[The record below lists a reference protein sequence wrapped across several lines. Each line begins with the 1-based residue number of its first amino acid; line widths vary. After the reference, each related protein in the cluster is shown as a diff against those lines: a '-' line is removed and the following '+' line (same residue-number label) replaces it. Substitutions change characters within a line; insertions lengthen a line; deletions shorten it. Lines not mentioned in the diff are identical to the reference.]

1 MPRDLQLVLDAL
13 LDGVVVLDREGRVE
27 RVNAEACRILGTS
40 PESVLG
46 LPVERLLGPAHGL
59 AAVARRVLASGRTAL
74 ESEQRVERRFAAPL
88 VIDIAGSPFLDG
100 SAAVEGAVLALR
112 DRTIQSSLQE
122 VVAEREQ
129 LAAFGHIAAG
139 IAHEVK
145 NPLGGIRGAAELVA
159 MRSSDAKTR
168 EAAELVVREVDRI
181 AQLVDD
187 LLIFARGEK
196 LRLESLNLHRV
207 LDDVLDLLALDP
219 IGRHVSVERSYDPS
233 IPEILGDRDRLTQV
247 FLNLGRNALQALEGR
262 GGTLSISTRT
272 SLEQRFTLEDGSRV
286 PAIAIEFRDTGPGIP
301 EEVLEDVL
309 TPFFTTR
316 SGGTGLG
323 LALSRHWVARHG
335 GTLRIES
342 APGQGTAV
350 RVTLPLRRADAG
362 AVRR

>member
-13 LDGVVVLDREGRVE
+13 LDGVVVLDCEGRVE
-27 RVNAEACRILGTS
+27 RVNAEACRILMTS

-46 LPVERLLGPAHGL
+46 LPVERLLGPTHGL
-59 AAVARRVLASGRTAL
+59 AAVARRVLATGRTAL
-74 ESEQRVERRFAAPL
+74 ESEQRVERRFETPL
-88 VIDIAGSPFLDG
+88 VVDIAGSPFLDPN
-100 SAAVEGAVLALR
+100 AAADGVVLALR

-122 VVAEREQ
+122 VVAQREQ
-129 LAAFGHIAAG
+129 LTAFGHIAAG

-159 MRSSDAKTR
+159 MRSADPKTR

-187 LLIFARGEK
+187 LMVFARGEK
-196 LRLESLNLHRV
+196 LRLKPLNLHRV

-219 IGRHVSVERSYDPS
+219 IGRHAAVERSYDPS
-233 IPEILGDRDRLTQV
+233 IPEILGDRDRLSQV

-286 PAIAIEFRDTGPGIP
+286 PAVAIEFRDTGPGIP
-301 EEVLEDVL
+301 QEVLEDVL

-316 SGGTGLG
+316 PSGTGLG

-342 APGQGTAV
+342 APGHGTAV
-350 RVTLPLRRADAG
+350 RVSLPLRRADGAG
-362 AVRR
+362 GRR

>member
-27 RVNAEACRILGTS
+27 RVNAEACRILESS

-46 LPVERLLGPAHGL
+46 QPVERLLGPAHGL

-74 ESEQRVERRFAAPL
+74 ESEQRVERRFEAPL
-88 VIDIAGSPFLDG
+88 VVDIAGSPFLDQD
-100 SAAVEGAVLALR
+100 AAVDGAVLALR
-112 DRTIQSSLQE
+112 DRTIQRSLQE

-159 MRSSDAKTR
+159 MRSSDPKTR

-187 LLIFARGEK
+187 LMVFARSEK
-196 LRLESLNLHRV
+196 LRLEPLNLHRV

-219 IGRHVSVERSYDPS
+219 MGRHASVERSYDPS
-233 IPEILGDRDRLTQV
+233 IPDLLADRDRLTQV

-262 GGTLSISTRT
+262 EGTLSICTRT
-272 SLEQRFTLEDGSRV
+272 RLEQRFTLEDGSRA
-286 PAIAIEFRDTGPGIP
+286 PAVTIEFRDTGPGIP
-301 EEVLEDVL
+301 EELLEDVL
-309 TPFFTTR
+309 APFFSTR
-316 SGGTGLG
+316 PGGTGLG

-342 APGQGTAV
+342 AAGQGTTV
-350 RVTLPLRRADAG
+350 RVTLPLRRADTEG
-362 AVRR
+362 SRE

>member
-1 MPRDLQLVLDAL
+1 VARDLQLVLDAL

-27 RVNAEACRILGTS
+27 RVNAEACRILETS
-40 PESVLG
+40 PEGVLG
-46 LPVERLLGPAHGL
+46 QPVERLLGPGHGL
-59 AAVARRVLASGRTAL
+59 AAVARRVLSSGRTAL
-74 ESEQRVERRFAAPL
+74 ESEQRVERRFEAPL
-88 VIDIAGSPFLDG
+88 VMDIAGSPLFDT
-100 SAAVEGAVLALR
+100 SATVEGAVLALR
-112 DRTIQSSLQE
+112 DRTIQNSLQE

-129 LAAFGHIAAG
+129 LAALGHIAAG

-159 MRSSDAKTR
+159 MRSSDPKTR

-187 LLIFARGEK
+187 LMVFARGEK
-196 LRLESLNLHRV
+196 LRLEPLNLHRV

-219 IGRHVSVERSYDPS
+219 LGRHVSVERAYDPS

-247 FLNLGRNALQALEGR
+247 FLNLGRNALQALGAR
-262 GGTLSISTRT
+262 GGTLAISTRT
-272 SLEQRFTLEDGSRV
+272 ILERRFTLENGSRV
-286 PAIAIEFRDTGPGIP
+286 PAIAVEFHDTGPGIP
-301 EEVLEDVL
+301 EEVLEDVM

-316 SGGTGLG
+316 PGGTGLG

-342 APGQGTAV
+342 APGQGTTV
-350 RVTLPLRRADAG
+350 RVSLPLRQAEPG
-362 AVRR
+362 GGRR